1 MIYILLCLTWN
12 IPPHFFHG
20 PQLLL
25 STCGIFLVVL
35 LLSALKDLMAW
46 NAALFN
52 GGSPLFG

>member
-1 MIYILLCLTWN
+1 MFDVEYS
-12 IPPHFFHG
+12 PRFFHG